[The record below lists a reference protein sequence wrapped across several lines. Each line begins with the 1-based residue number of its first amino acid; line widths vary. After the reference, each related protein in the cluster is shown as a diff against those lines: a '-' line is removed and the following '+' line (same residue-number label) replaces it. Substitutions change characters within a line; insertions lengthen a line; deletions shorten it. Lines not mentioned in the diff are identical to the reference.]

1 MKTQVFGKTT
11 KIAVIITVISFVLGA
26 GNYVLG
32 QQANAEGLNK
42 GLVLYFSFDN
52 VKTENFKT
60 TIPDDSGTGNNGY
73 LISGTFTEGKFGKA
87 LKCNADNKNDG
98 VLVEDCN
105 TLDLDAVTI
114 AAWIKTDRQD
124 GQWKRILDKN
134 WKSAYNLCIGGD
146 YQGQS
151 WRDKTTFECAG
162 CSISSKTPVV
172 DGQWHFITGSY
183 DGKAMKLYVD
193 GKLDV
198 NVDVTKKTGKPVPM
212 KHNDNVLMIGRL
224 AALEPPPYDH
234 AFFDGLIDE
243 LRLYNRVLSDEEVM
257 QLYQYEPA
265 AAK

>member
-1 MKTQVFGKTT
+1 MKTKTLI
-11 KIAVIITVISFVLGA
+11 KAIAIVSLCLVMGSVVPCNA
-26 GNYVLG
+26 
-32 QQANAEGLNK
+32 ANAEGLNK

-52 VKTENFKT
+52 VKTENMKT
-60 TIPDDSGTGNNGY
+60 KIPDDSGTGNNGY

-98 VLVEDCN
+98 VIAEDSN
-105 TLDLDAVTI
+105 TLALDAVTI

-134 WKSAYNLCIGGD
+134 WKTGYNLCIGGD
-146 YQGQS
+146 YMGQT

-162 CSISSKTPVV
+162 CSMSSKTPVV
-172 DGQWHFITGSY
+172 NGQWHFIIGTY

-198 NVDVTKKTGKPVPM
+198 NVDVTKKTGKPIPI
-212 KHNDNVLMIGRL
+212 KHNDNVLMVGRL
-224 AALEPPPYDH
+224 TVLEPPPYDN

-243 LRLYNRVLSDEEVM
+243 LRLYNRVLSDEEVV

>member
-1 MKTQVFGKTT
+1 M
-11 KIAVIITVISFVLGA
+11 
-26 GNYVLG
+26 
-32 QQANAEGLNK
+32 E
-42 GLVLYFSFDN
+42 
-52 VKTENFKT
+52 
-60 TIPDDSGTGNNGY
+60 DS
-73 LISGTFTEGKFGKA
+73 
-87 LKCNADNKNDG
+87 
-98 VLVEDCN
+98 N

-162 CSISSKTPVV
+162 CSVSSKTPVV
-172 DGQWHFITGSY
+172 DGQWHFVTGSY
-183 DGKAMKLYVD
+183 DGKLMKLYVD

-198 NVDVTKKTGKPVPM
+198 KVDIVKKAGKPVPM

-224 AALEPPPYDH
+224 AALEPPPYDN

-257 QLYQYEPA
+257 QLYQYQPN
-265 AAK
+265 